1 MARRRE
7 TPRGSGEKTSMM
19 SLLYEIFIL
28 PIEIIYRAIYLG
40 SVQLTGNYGLSI
52 LVLSAVSAVAF
63 IPLGRLAVG
72 MQAGEK
78 KVQQIMAPQLAR
90 IRSESKGAERQ
101 RRINRLYRR
110 YAYHPL
116 LAIRSAGAYGEIMA
130 SGYNCRPLPKGYTS
144 DELG

>member
-1 MARRRE
+1 
-7 TPRGSGEKTSMM
+7 M

-72 MQAGEK
+72 MQAGSSN
-78 KVQQIMAPQLAR
+78 VAFGRNNHID
-90 IRSESKGAERQ
+90 
-101 RRINRLYRR
+101 LY
-110 YAYHPL
+110 P
-116 LAIRSAGAYGEIMA
+116 
-130 SGYNCRPLPKGYTS
+130 SGFLRPLNQFSGNVRSSSPRLFYAGTVTAPKNIGESINEGIAAAYQVAQTLNAAKS
-144 DELG
+144 

>member
-1 MARRRE
+1 MSRRRE
-7 TPRGSGEKTSMM
+7 TPRGAGEKTSMM

-116 LAIRSAGAYGEIMA
+116 LAIAHVIETKKEQRRMRREE
-130 SGYNCRPLPKGYTS
+130 NK
-144 DELG
+144 